1 MSKHMSSISELI
13 DGAMGPI
20 KGTGIT
26 LRRKRFAG
34 TGAVSP
40 EYGQSEIKHIDH
52 YIDGIT
58 VPRRERK
65 PFSPVAYMRGAA

>member
-1 MSKHMSSISELI
+1 MSKNMTSISDMI

-20 KGTGIT
+20 NGTGIA

-34 TGAVSP
+34 TNTVSP
-40 EYGQSEIKHIDH
+40 EFSQSEIKHIDH